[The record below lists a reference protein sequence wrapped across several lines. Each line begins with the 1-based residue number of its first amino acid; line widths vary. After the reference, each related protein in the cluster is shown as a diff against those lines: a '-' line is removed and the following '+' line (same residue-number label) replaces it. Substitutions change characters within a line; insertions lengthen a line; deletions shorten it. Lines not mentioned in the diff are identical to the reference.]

1 MIQCGISWQS
11 EPHTLMCPRQLCL
24 NCHSD
29 FRPARQVRVFFLLHF
44 SLLRLSVS
52 SRSESYPLIQSGNEM
67 VVIGVRIEP
76 ALGIG
81 T

>member
-29 FRPARQVRVFFLLHF
+29 FRPARQVHVLLHF
-44 SLLRLSVS
+44 SSLLRVSVS

-67 VVIGVRIEP
+67 VVIGIRIEP

>member
-1 MIQCGISWQS
+1 MIQCGISRQPES
-11 EPHTLMCPRQLCL
+11 HTLMCPQQLCL
-24 NCHSD
+24 NCHSN
-29 FRPARQVRVFFLLHF
+29 FRPARQVICFT
-44 SLLRLSVS
+44 SLLAGFIS

-67 VVIGVRIEP
+67 MVVGVRIEP